1 MKTVKKQ
8 EVRFTGNRGYAVL
21 HTRAAENFQVFKA
34 QTPFDFLDQ
43 KESAC
48 QNMLLRPRMDLG
60 DGRNYELISPYSV
73 F

>member
-1 MKTVKKQ
+1 M
-8 EVRFTGNRGYAVL
+8 L

>member
-1 MKTVKKQ
+1 M
-8 EVRFTGNRGYAVL
+8 L

-60 DGRNYELISPYSV
+60 DGRNYELNSPILYFSIG
-73 F
+73 